1 MTSYVK
7 MYNMYN
13 MHEEQIL
20 NTVWIGLLGLEV
32 LMVLGV
38 ILQAIV
44 KRCKPLARHR
54 SSRAISR

>member
-1 MTSYVK
+1 MTSYIK

-20 NTVWIGLLGLEV
+20 NTVWIGLLGVEV

-54 SSRAISR
+54 SS